1 MARRKSKRKPRRR
14 TKTFNLLNAAEAIA
28 MWNLTTTQLMG
39 IGGLDFFTAGTQFG
53 SRKESGW
60 KSGVN
65 WHKTITFK
73 EIISGGQLGKDSA
86 GTTISG
92 TIMDNAKDNF
102 VPLVVGAIGIPIA
115 FRFGKK
121 VTAKPRRMANN
132 LLKSAGVKELKV

>member
-92 TIMDNAKDNF
+92 TIMDNAKITLCPWWSVLLESQSLLD
-102 VPLVVGAIGIPIA
+102 LG
-115 FRFGKK
+115 RKL
-121 VTAKPRRMANN
+121 RRN
-132 LLKSAGVKELKV
+132 LAAWQTTY